1 MMRCTVDFQDSVA
14 NFEEADGRTIDM
26 QLKRADKIRSVIY
39 MINSAQEGCASRCAA
54 AMNNDQRQL
63 TQNAGIWAADASAY

>member
-26 QLKRADKIRSVIY
+26 QLKRAGEVRSVI
-39 MINSAQEGCASRCAA
+39 
-54 AMNNDQRQL
+54 
-63 TQNAGIWAADASAY
+63 